1 MATTNTNT
9 STKRTST
16 RAKRNPDT
24 SNKPKPAGVVIGL
37 AAIVVTAVFF
47 VVPFLFVFVIASKP
61 LVEANA
67 LEFSWPSNFALLDN
81 LAQAIAARDYLMV
94 IAFINSVILTVVSV
108 AILVI
113 LSAMV
118 AYVWQRRASRLNPV
132 INMLILAG
140 LIVPPAIVPTIWV
153 LQALGLFK
161 TMPGL
166 ILIEVAY
173 GLPFCILL
181 FRAFMST
188 VPREL
193 DEAAVV
199 DGAGPLQIFFRVIFP
214 ILRSVVIT
222 VIILQTVFIY
232 NDFQNPLYFLP
243 GTQNATIQ
251 LTLLN
256 FQSQFTTQYNLL
268 FATILLVTIPPLIMF
283 IFFNRKIVEGMA
295 AGSVKG

>member
-1 MATTNTNT
+1 
-9 STKRTST
+9 
-16 RAKRNPDT
+16 
-24 SNKPKPAGVVIGL
+24 
-37 AAIVVTAVFF
+37 VTAIFF
-47 VVPFLFVFVIASKP
+47 LVPFAFILVIASQGT
-61 LVEANA
+61 VESA
-67 LEFSWPSNFALLDN
+67 LLSFSWPEHFLLFDN
-81 LAQAIAARDYLMV
+81 IRQAVAARDYLMV
-94 IAFINSVILTVVSV
+94 IAFINSLILTVVSV
-108 AILVI
+108 TALVI
-113 LSAMV
+113 FSAMV
-118 AYVWQRRASRLNPV
+118 AYVWQRRASRASGAISILV
-132 INMLILAG
+132 LAG

-153 LQALGLFK
+153 LQKVGLFK

-166 ILIEVAY
+166 ILIEIAF

-181 FRAFMST
+181 FRAFIAS

-199 DGAGPLQIFFRVIFP
+199 DGANPTQIFFRVILP
-214 ILRSVVIT
+214 VLKSVIMT

-251 LTLLN
+251 VTLLN

-268 FATILLVTIPPLIMF
+268 FATVLVVTIPPLIMF
-283 IFFNRKIVEGMA
+283 ILFNRKIVEGMA

>member
-1 MATTNTNT
+1 MKNT
-9 STKRTST
+9 R
-16 RAKRNPDT
+16 
-24 SNKPKPAGVVIGL
+24 GVVIGV
-37 AAIVVTAVFF
+37 AAIVLSAIFF
-47 VVPFLFVFVIASKP
+47 LVPFLFTFVIASMNRTQANQLQFTWP
-61 LVEANA
+61 QPFVLLANVGEA
-67 LEFSWPSNFALLDN
+67 L
-81 LAQAIAARDYLMV
+81 AARDYLMV
-94 IAFINSVILTVVSV
+94 IAFINSIILTVASV
-108 AILVI
+108 AALVI

-118 AYVWQRRASRLNPV
+118 AYIWQRRASRWSPV
-132 INMLILAG
+132 VNILVLAG

-153 LQALGLFK
+153 LQTLGLFR

-166 ILIEVAY
+166 IFIEIAY

-181 FRAFMST
+181 FRAFIAS

-199 DGAGPLQIFFRVIFP
+199 DGAGTVQIFFRVIFP
-214 ILRSVVIT
+214 VLRSVIMT
-222 VIILQTVFIY
+222 VIILQSVLIY

-243 GTQNATIQ
+243 GTQNATVQ

-268 FATILLVTIPPLIMF
+268 FATILLVTVPPLIMF
-283 IFFNRKIVEGMA
+283 IFFNRKIVAGMA

>member
-1 MATTNTNT
+1 MATITTTATTGTTT
-9 STKRTST
+9 SSDNRKRKT
-16 RAKRNPDT
+16 P
-24 SNKPKPAGVVIGL
+24 GVIIGI
-37 AAIVVTAVFF
+37 AAIVISAIFF
-47 VVPFLFVFVIASKP
+47 VVPFVFILLIASKP
-61 LVEANA
+61 VAEANL
-67 LEFSWPSNFALLDN
+67 LEFSWPTNFVLLDN
-81 LAQAIAARDYLMV
+81 LAQAFAARDYLMV

-108 AILVI
+108 AALVI
-113 LSAMV
+113 FSAMV

-132 INMLILAG
+132 ISMLILAG

-153 LQALGLFK
+153 LQSLGLFK

-166 ILIEVAY
+166 ILIEIAY

-199 DGAGPLQIFFRVIFP
+199 DGAGPIQIFFRVIFP
-214 ILRSVVIT
+214 ILRSVIMT
-222 VIILQTVFIY
+222 VIILQSVFVY

-251 LTLLN
+251 LTVAN
-256 FQSQFTTQYNLL
+256 FQSQFNTQYNLL
-268 FATILLVTIPPLIMF
+268 FAAILLVTIPPLILF
-283 IFFNRKIVEGMA
+283 IFFNRKIVAGMA

>member
-1 MATTNTNT
+1 M
-9 STKRTST
+9 K
-16 RAKRNPDT
+16 
-24 SNKPKPAGVVIGL
+24 NKSGVVIGGS
-37 AAIVVTAVFF
+37 AIVLTAIFF
-47 VVPFLFVFVIASKP
+47 LIPFAFILVIASQST
-61 LVEANA
+61 VESAL
-67 LEFSWPSNFALLDN
+67 LEFSWPEKFLLFDN
-81 LAQAIAARDYLMV
+81 IAQAFAARDYLMV

-108 AILVI
+108 AALVI

-118 AYVWQRRASRLNPV
+118 AYVWQRRAGRSAGL
-132 INMLILAG
+132 INILVLAG

-153 LQALGLFK
+153 LQQVGLFK

-166 ILIEVAY
+166 ILIEIAY
-173 GLPFCILL
+173 GLPFCVLL
-181 FRAFMST
+181 FRAFIAS

-199 DGAGPLQIFFRVIFP
+199 DGANPVQIFFRVILP
-214 ILRSVVIT
+214 VLKSVIMT

-243 GTQNATIQ
+243 GTENATIQ

-256 FQSQFTTQYNLL
+256 FQSQFTSQYNLL
-268 FATILLVTIPPLIMF
+268 FATVLLVTIPPLIMF
-283 IFFNRKIVEGMA
+283 VFFNRKIVEGMA

>member
-1 MATTNTNT
+1 MKNT
-9 STKRTST
+9 RG
-16 RAKRNPDT
+16 A
-24 SNKPKPAGVVIGL
+24 VIGG
-37 AAIVVTAVFF
+37 AAIVLTAVFF
-47 VVPFLFVFVIASKP
+47 LVPFAFVLVIASKTK
-61 LVEANA
+61 VESAL
-67 LEFSWPSNFALLDN
+67 LEFSWPTEFVLLDN
-81 LAQAIAARDYLMV
+81 IREALASRDYLMV

-108 AILVI
+108 AALVI

-118 AYVWQRRASRLNPV
+118 AYVWQRRAGRFSGA
-132 INMLILAG
+132 INLLVLAG

-153 LQALGLFK
+153 LQKVGLFK

-166 ILIEVAY
+166 ILIEIAF

-181 FRAFMST
+181 FRAFISS

-199 DGAGPLQIFFRVIFP
+199 DGANPVQIFFRVILP
-214 ILRSVVIT
+214 VLKSVIVT

-232 NDFQNPLYFLP
+232 NDFQHPLYFLP
-243 GTQNATIQ
+243 GTENATIQ
-251 LTLLN
+251 VTLLN